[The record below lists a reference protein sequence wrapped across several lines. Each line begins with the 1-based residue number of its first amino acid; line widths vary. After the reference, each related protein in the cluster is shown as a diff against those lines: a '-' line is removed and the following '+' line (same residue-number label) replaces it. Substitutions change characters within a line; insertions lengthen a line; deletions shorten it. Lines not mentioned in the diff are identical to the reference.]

1 MQKII
6 LLSCFFGVASFTAN
20 TQVIDSTFGIPTSLD
35 PCCLVHGITGCNFG
49 GSDQAFLAVH
59 LDDGRIIL
67 AGDTRWQGES
77 DFAIARLMPTASTI
91 NLGVDGQV
99 RIDLG
104 YPNDS
109 CLAAA
114 RYQNDQILMGGRVWQ
129 AGTSGYVNLIAR
141 VDLNGDLDP
150 SFGNSGFLTIDLPTV
165 AHKMI
170 TKNTPTSRR
179 QNRHCRQ
186 YSLWL
191 S

>member
-1 MQKII
+1 
-6 LLSCFFGVASFTAN
+6 V
-20 TQVIDSTFGIPTSLD
+20 
-35 PCCLVHGITGCNFG
+35 
-49 GSDQAFLAVH
+49 
-59 LDDGRIIL
+59 
-67 AGDTRWQGES
+67 
-77 DFAIARLMPTASTI
+77 
-91 NLGVDGQV
+91 GVDGQV